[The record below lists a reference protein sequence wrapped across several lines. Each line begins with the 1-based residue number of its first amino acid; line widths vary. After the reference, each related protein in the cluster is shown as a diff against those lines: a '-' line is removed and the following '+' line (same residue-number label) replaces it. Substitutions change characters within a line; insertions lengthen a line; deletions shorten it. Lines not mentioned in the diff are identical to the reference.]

1 MRKSLIFAAAAA
13 VILGFGGPC
22 AWAADSSQPEL
33 AKALTEATVPL
44 EQGLKASE
52 REGKPISGKYELED
66 GAIQLSVYTM
76 KGNSFNEVI
85 VDHKSGAII
94 KSEPVEADDLQQA
107 KEQAQALT
115 HAKVSLETAI
125 SEAIKNH
132 IGYRAVGV
140 VPTVDRAGKPVAS
153 ITLMKGNE
161 VTMVTGTLE

>member
-1 MRKSLIFAAAAA
+1 MRKSLIFAVAAAG
-13 VILGFGGPC
+13 ILCFGGPC
-22 AWAADSSQPEL
+22 AWAADSSQPGL
-33 AKALTEATVPL
+33 AKALADATVPL

-52 REGKPISGKYELED
+52 REGKPISGKYELEG
-66 GAIQLSVYTM
+66 GAIQLSVYVV
-76 KGNSFNEVI
+76 KGDSFNEVI

-115 HAKVSLETAI
+115 HATVSLETAI
-125 SEAIKNH
+125 GEAIKNH
-132 IGYRAVGV
+132 SGYRAVGV

>member
-1 MRKSLIFAAAAA
+1 MRKSLIFAVAAAG
-13 VILGFGGPC
+13 ILGFGGPC
-22 AWAADSSQPEL
+22 AWGADSSQPGL
-33 AKALTEATVPL
+33 AKALAEAAVPL
-44 EQGLKASE
+44 EQRLKASE
-52 REGKPISGKYELED
+52 REGKPISGKYELEG
-66 GAIQLSVYTM
+66 GAIQLSVYIM
-76 KGNSFNEVI
+76 KGDSFNEVI

-132 IGYRAVGV
+132 SGYRAVGV

>member
-1 MRKSLIFAAAAA
+1 MRKSLIFVVAAAG
-13 VILGFGGPC
+13 ILSLFGPR
-22 AWAADSSQPEL
+22 AWAADSSHPEL
-33 AKALTEATVPL
+33 AKALADATVPL

-66 GAIQLSVYTM
+66 GAIQLSVYIM
-76 KGNSFNEVI
+76 KGDSFNEVI

-115 HAKVSLETAI
+115 HAKMSLETAI

-132 IGYRAVGV
+132 SGYRAVGV